1 MLVYTAQR
9 RIRFV
14 RMLISMAWLFLLL
27 GVPVAHA
34 QAGGG
39 AKGSVDL
46 TTAIMQVAK
55 QTIPAVVHIEV
66 TERQTVPNPF
76 APFDQEP
83 FFQHFFDLPRNMP
96 KKFNREVK
104 GLGTGMLMD
113 AQGHILTNHHVAG
126 GATKIEVLLAN
137 GHTYPARLV
146 GTDPKTDLAV
156 IKIDAKEALPSVA
169 FGDSDAVGVG
179 EWVVAIGHP
188 RGLDQTVTHGI
199 ISAKHRR
206 GISDP
211 SSYQDFLQTD
221 AAINPGNSGGPLL
234 NLRGEVIG
242 VNAAIASQTGGFE
255 GIGFAIPSNM
265 AVSVAKALIA
275 HGKVERAWLG
285 VSVQDVTP
293 EVAKSAGIEER
304 QGALIA
310 EVVKGGPA
318 EQAGLRQGDVV
329 LAYGGKEVAD
339 ASALRNAVAVTPV
352 GHEVQVTVLRGG
364 QKQELTAKVG
374 NLAEAN
380 KALLAAVEKHL
391 GVEVRPV
398 TSQEAERYG
407 LDLHQGV
414 TITHVA
420 PHGAMGKAGFE
431 LQDILLAI
439 DGQPIEN
446 LESLVTLTAAF
457 KPQQRI
463 TVLALDHRSGH
474 TGDVQVA
481 ID

>member
-1 MLVYTAQR
+1 MLVYTAHR
-9 RIRFV
+9 RIGFV

-126 GATKIEVLLAN
+126 GATKIEALLAN

-265 AVSVAKALIA
+265 AVSVAKALVA

-398 TSQEAERYG
+398 NSQEEERYG

>member
-1 MLVYTAQR
+1 MLVYTAHR
-9 RIRFV
+9 RIGFV

-126 GATKIEVLLAN
+126 GATKIEALLAN

-265 AVSVAKALIA
+265 AVSVAKALVA

-474 TGDVQVA
+474 TGDVPVA